1 VADIE
6 SAQTR
11 LSDEARRAQTR
22 AARGI
27 HLSKGEASHALNDT
41 QALDKSALEPSQRPV
56 AKPYGRPVLTLALR
70 EWRLSIR
77 DGAALG
83 TAVGFYGLV
92 IVVLPF
98 GIGPDRGLL
107 QSVAPGMIWI
117 ATVLAALLSVDRL
130 FAADHRAGL
139 LDVISMGDVPLE
151 VVVTVKTLVHWATT
165 VVPLVL
171 AAPVAGL
178 MLGLPLGQ
186 MPAIVLALAVGTP
199 CISAIGSIGAALTLG
214 GGRSSLLLSLIV
226 LPLFVPTLI
235 FGALAGGSGMGDGD
249 QTALIIV
256 GALSA
261 LAMVMGPL
269 ASAAALRTH
278 IAS

>member
-1 VADIE
+1 M
-6 SAQTR
+6 
-11 LSDEARRAQTR
+11 
-22 AARGI
+22 
-27 HLSKGEASHALNDT
+27 
-41 QALDKSALEPSQRPV
+41 
-56 AKPYGRPVLTLALR
+56 R

-165 VVPLVL
+165 VVPL
-171 AAPVAGL
+171 
-178 MLGLPLGQ
+178 
-186 MPAIVLALAVGTP
+186 
-199 CISAIGSIGAALTLG
+199 
-214 GGRSSLLLSLIV
+214 
-226 LPLFVPTLI
+226 
-235 FGALAGGSGMGDGD
+235 
-249 QTALIIV
+249 
-256 GALSA
+256 
-261 LAMVMGPL
+261 
-269 ASAAALRTH
+269 
-278 IAS
+278 